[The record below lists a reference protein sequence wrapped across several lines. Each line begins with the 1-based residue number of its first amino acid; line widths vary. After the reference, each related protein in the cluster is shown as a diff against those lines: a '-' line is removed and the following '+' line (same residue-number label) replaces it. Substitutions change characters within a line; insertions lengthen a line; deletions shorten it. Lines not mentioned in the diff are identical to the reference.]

1 MRPTL
6 VQALRV
12 QALVLSKQERWE
24 EAEQALQEALTLCRG
39 MNTPYA
45 EAKTLYTAG
54 LVSHQK
60 GELEPARQRFEEA
73 LGICTHLGERL
84 YAQHIE
90 QLLGQANTSERDFT
104 LESSKQLD
112 SRRA

>member
-1 MRPTL
+1 MSPTL

-12 QALVLSKQERWE
+12 QALVLSKEDYWE
-24 EAEQALQEALTLCRG
+24 EAEHGLKEALTLCRMMG
-39 MNTPYA
+39 TPYA

-54 LVSHQK
+54 LVSRSRR
-60 GELEPARQRFEEA
+60 EFEPARQWFEAA
-73 LGICTHLGERL
+73 LEICTHLGERL

-90 QLLGQANTSERDFT
+90 QLLGQAKMSEQDFT

-112 SRRA
+112 SRRV